1 MKASRAAEIPQQ
13 GQKPLSWR
21 WRNAVGVGG
30 CSSNRAMHSK
40 TGSSAMVRKR
50 AVLGASPMHPLVV
63 SAVILAAR
71 EHGAA
76 HRV

>member
-1 MKASRAAEIPQQ
+1 
-13 GQKPLSWR
+13 
-21 WRNAVGVGG
+21 
-30 CSSNRAMHSK
+30 MHSK

-76 HRV
+76 HWV

>member
-13 GQKPLSWR
+13 GQRPLS

-76 HRV
+76 HWV